1 MKRFLFLMLLIVTQL
16 AIYMRHVFHLQH
28 NTTQEKSTQV
38 FYNNISEA
46 PVSTTDT
53 GSSSFTRSDQYIAY
67 PALSY

>member
-16 AIYMRHVFHLQH
+16 AIYMRHAIHLQH
-28 NTTQEKSTQV
+28 STTQEKSTKE
-38 FYNNISEA
+38 FYNNTTEM

-53 GSSSFTRSDQYIAY
+53 GASSFTRSDQYIAY